1 VDITQRRRTATPS
14 RAGGRLAVVDGLR
27 LFAALAV
34 AMFHYTAINSVAF
47 WGDRAPFGRLAQ
59 VTAYGW
65 LGVELFFMISGF
77 VISLSAWGRTAGGFA
92 RSRLI
97 RLFPAYWAAVLL
109 TAAVAVL
116 VPTFGLPVNARQVV
130 VNLTMLNEPLEVVPV
145 DLSFWTLWAEARFY
159 LLFGLLIWAGLSRG
173 RLLWFGYAWLIGSV
187 IAVKSS
193 MPLLVTVLQP
203 AYAPYFVAGIGF
215 FLIHRF
221 GPDLRHWGLVGLSW
235 ALAVQAVGARVAH
248 TARTEHRPL
257 SLTVAMLIVT
267 VFFLVLAVVAMGWTA
282 RVRWRWLT
290 TAGLL
295 TYPFYLLHQRV
306 GGTLLQ
312 HVHFLPRYAALG
324 AVVGTML
331 GVAWLVHR
339 FVERPIAGYLRRRL
353 APTPGVR
360 VAPAVPG
367 VVGAPEAGPI
377 VGVVGAPGAGPVAG
391 VVPVPGAGPVVG
403 AEPVVGAVPVPAAGS
418 HSESVALA
426 AETPGAAGAWA
437 NTVSQRTTSRP

>member
-1 VDITQRRRTATPS
+1 MDITQRRRTAAPP
-14 RAGGRLAVVDGLR
+14 RGGGRLAVVDGLR
-27 LFAALAV
+27 LCAALAV

-47 WGDRAPFGRLAQ
+47 WGDRAPFGRLAHL
-59 VTAYGW
+59 TAYGW

-130 VNLTMLNEPLEVVPV
+130 VNLTMLNEPLKVTSV

-159 LLFGLLIWAGLSRG
+159 LLFGLLVWAGLSRG
-173 RLLWFGYAWLIGSV
+173 RVLWFGYAWLIGAVISV
-187 IAVKSS
+187 NSG
-193 MPLLVTVLQP
+193 MPVLVTVLQP

-221 GPDLRHWGLVGLSW
+221 GSDLRHWGLVGLAW
-235 ALAVQAVGARVAH
+235 ALAIYSVGARVEH
-248 TARTEHRPL
+248 SARTEHRPL
-257 SLTVAMLIVT
+257 SVTVAMLIVT
-267 VFFLVLAVVAMGWTA
+267 GFFLVLAVVAVGWTA
-282 RVRWRWLT
+282 RIRWRWLT

-312 HVHFLPRYAALG
+312 HFHFLPRYGALG
-324 AVVGTML
+324 AVVGVML
-331 GVAWLVHR
+331 VVAWLSHR
-339 FVERPIAGYLRRRL
+339 FLERPLAGYLHRRL
-353 APTPGVR
+353 APGAVDVVRGARSGVLSGSGAAAVSG
-360 VAPAVPG
+360 VAAVS
-367 VVGAPEAGPI
+367 GAGGHSEAVAIAAEEP
-377 VGVVGAPGAGPVAG
+377 APGAV
-391 VVPVPGAGPVVG
+391 
-403 AEPVVGAVPVPAAGS
+403 
-418 HSESVALA
+418 
-426 AETPGAAGAWA
+426 GAWA
-437 NTVSQRTTSRP
+437 NTVTQRTTSP